1 MSLMFMLFALMGAVI
16 VLGSGSFALRRVLAH
31 MEARAA
37 VAEPEPP
44 PGADPGATADGHV
57 GGYVPAQRD
66 ADELPAELLAR
77 VRNLVALGRTDE
89 AVRVV
94 RSRLGGD
101 EGRARGVVRRL
112 GEEGRPALEP

>member
-1 MSLMFMLFALMGAVI
+1 MSLLFMLFALMGAVV
-16 VLGSGSFALRRVLAH
+16 VLGVGSYALRRVLAH
-31 MEARAA
+31 MEARVA

-44 PGADPGATADGHV
+44 PRADPGVNADGHV
-57 GGYVPAQRD
+57 GGYVPAQRHP
-66 ADELPAELLAR
+66 DELPAELLAR

-94 RSRLGGD
+94 RARLGGD
-101 EGRARGVVRRL
+101 EVRARGVVRRV